1 MDIIY
6 DDNSIGLAE
15 DTAFTVIETGN
26 NQQDD
31 LAVGDLVDSFLD
43 ENPIDAET
51 IAQIDQE
58 LLESELNSGSD
69 DTDTLVDQ
77 TSHEES
83 AIDDVHEADIDLEVE
98 VELVEYGIN
107 DMVDGGSIDTYSMEG
122 V

>member
-1 MDIIY
+1 MSSV
-6 DDNSIGLAE
+6 NKTLSSVNTSTVLNKPM
-15 DTAFTVIETGN
+15 TAFN
-26 NQQDD
+26 
-31 LAVGDLVDSFLD
+31 AV
-43 ENPIDAET
+43 NPIDAET